1 MITLAL
7 PLGEYEA
14 LASLA
19 ARGAS
24 SPDEKRALDTFLRAI
39 ETRAGLVRDLL
50 WIQWHDADAPLPPGT
65 TFPETWPESQRYR
78 LELVTRRIARSDV
91 DDVLR
96 LHAHAPSL
104 VLVTPDPGAVLGWTR
119 VEDYFA

>member
-7 PLGEYEA
+7 SLAEYEA

-19 ARGAS
+19 ARGAATT
-24 SPDEKRALDTFLRAI
+24 DEKRALDTFLRAM
-39 ETRAGLVRDLL
+39 EARAGLVRDLL
-50 WIQWHDADAPLPPGT
+50 WIQWQEADAPLPPGT

-78 LELVTRRIARSDV
+78 LEMVIRPIAQSDV
-91 DDVLR
+91 DEVLR
-96 LHAHAPSL
+96 LHARSPSL

-119 VEDYFA
+119 LEDYFA